1 MALYAKQLWCVGRA
15 WLHFELE
22 ERTKC
27 HFRYCTPSV
36 KLPSGMVLGNS
47 LSLADHKSA
56 QKKEGWVLEYAFS
69 IFVVK
74 LYGFA

>member
-22 ERTKC
+22 EQNAT
-27 HFRYCTPSV
+27 RYCTLSV

-56 QKKEGWVLEYAFS
+56 QKKEGWMLEYAFS
-69 IFVVK
+69 VFVVK

>member
-1 MALYAKQLWCVGRA
+1 MP
-15 WLHFELE
+15 LH
-22 ERTKC
+22 
-27 HFRYCTPSV
+27 YCTLSV
-36 KLPSGMVLGNS
+36 KLPSGMVLGNT

-69 IFVVK
+69 VFVVK